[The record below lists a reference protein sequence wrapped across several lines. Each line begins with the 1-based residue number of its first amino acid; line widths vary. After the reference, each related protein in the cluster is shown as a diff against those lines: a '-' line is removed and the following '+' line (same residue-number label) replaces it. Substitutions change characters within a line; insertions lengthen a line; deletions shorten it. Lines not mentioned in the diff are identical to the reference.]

1 MITGIIRLL
10 LLPAIPGNKSCGLRL
25 ELAYRKGCYYIVEQP
40 VSSLLFCYKP
50 LRRLLKRHGAI
61 RVTCALGAY
70 HAPTLKQVSWL
81 QHASLVCKRDV
92 CCRWH
97 WPKNTRLSFSMNL
110 VRFSRKIWPNQRI
123 VIVHFVPAKRA
134 SGLRSSSG
142 LGDSPIPFRFGSAT
156 ISFQEALGHF
166 HLLISKFV
174 WTFARAVHWFAGK
187 GIVYIVFAWEI
198 YSPRKYYVVL
208 NLCRS
213 QLRKVRSFLKLET
226 TKVYID
232 GKGRKRCVRAPCA
245 VCALVYPN
253 CQNTARPF
261 KGKMFNFTLF
271 RDIPIILPARDVP
284 KKTPWSFPSIYH
296 LRPVAVTF
304 EQLRVIQVD

>member
-1 MITGIIRLL
+1 LGQKIPMLRSRGSTRRHFLRPQGWDGYRSTREGNRLARRL
-10 LLPAIPGNKSCGLRL
+10 CYLL

-70 HAPTLKQVSWL
+70 HAPTLKQVILWGTAPFLSDLAL
-81 QHASLVCKRDV
+81 Q
-92 CCRWH
+92 
-97 WPKNTRLSFSMNL
+97 P
-110 VRFSRKIWPNQRI
+110 
-123 VIVHFVPAKRA
+123 
-134 SGLRSSSG
+134 
-142 LGDSPIPFRFGSAT
+142 SPF
-156 ISFQEALGHF
+156 
-166 HLLISKFV
+166 K
-174 WTFARAVHWFAGK
+174 
-187 GIVYIVFAWEI
+187 
-198 YSPRKYYVVL
+198 
-208 NLCRS
+208 RS

-284 KKTPWSFPSIYH
+284 KKTP
-296 LRPVAVTF
+296 
-304 EQLRVIQVD
+304 